1 MKMLNIFSK
10 NNVARDTFKEV
21 SEFMETS
28 NFEEQV
34 RSLVKSLKIPEGFLM
49 KSEILVVKY
58 SESTTEENLF
68 SEKSWLNLVDFLKT
82 QLKLYEESSD
92 KESVQDYIV
101 KTIKSQCY
109 SDSGYG
115 KNNNI
120 DSISYL
126 ISYIDENA
134 ISYDIKEKKLVM
146 TTLMKDC
153 NCYDDNN
160 NEYRFQCDHYGYVNG
175 IVNTDLLR
183 LLKMDYFGN
192 FYNLCQNLDKEYCLK
207 LLKYAIG
214 LEDETWLTSF
224 IVSEIK
230 NNFKNVVESW
240 AVESLKFHSKI
251 FRLDLF
257 PYNFYKGGNF
267 KVNKDFYYESTIT
280 AAMSKMSLDGKYG
293 SVDELI
299 DYYKNLLT
307 TIINKDYDSI
317 FQVDECEC
325 KCSDCQDGDCE
336 YCDECE
342 CEPQKSW
349 KEMDYPMDEWE
360 AIAKSV
366 KFTNLDLKK
375 MREELT
381 PLLEQAFDNM
391 IFSEIFTVSNYY
403 NNCNKPNGAEGLYD
417 YFNLNVLSDLLYHI
431 KWFPSKFNL
440 AKIVYNE
447 EHLLEAVEK
456 LSFAKHLKEFENV
469 ECNTSVILSQGV
481 TEYYSDKLPK
491 LEKLVKDKLGDNAQ
505 LVVYGT
511 PEFEDQI
518 KSAEL
523 VDLAPKYRIQR
534 I

>member
-1 MKMLNIFSK
+1 
-10 NNVARDTFKEV
+10 
-21 SEFMETS
+21 
-28 NFEEQV
+28 
-34 RSLVKSLKIPEGFLM
+34 
-49 KSEILVVKY
+49 
-58 SESTTEENLF
+58 
-68 SEKSWLNLVDFLKT
+68 
-82 QLKLYEESSD
+82 
-92 KESVQDYIV
+92 
-101 KTIKSQCY
+101 
-109 SDSGYG
+109 
-115 KNNNI
+115 
-120 DSISYL
+120 
-126 ISYIDENA
+126 
-134 ISYDIKEKKLVM
+134 
-146 TTLMKDC
+146 
-153 NCYDDNN
+153 
-160 NEYRFQCDHYGYVNG
+160 
-175 IVNTDLLR
+175 
-183 LLKMDYFGN
+183 
-192 FYNLCQNLDKEYCLK
+192 
-207 LLKYAIG
+207 
-214 LEDETWLTSF
+214 
-224 IVSEIK
+224 
-230 NNFKNVVESW
+230 
-240 AVESLKFHSKI
+240 
-251 FRLDLF
+251 
-257 PYNFYKGGNF
+257 
-267 KVNKDFYYESTIT
+267 
-280 AAMSKMSLDGKYG
+280 MSKMSSDGKYG

-342 CEPQKSW
+342 CEPQKYW

-366 KFTNLDLKK
+366 KFTNLDLKNL
-375 MREELT
+375 REELI

-431 KWFPSKFNL
+431 KWFPSKYNL

-511 PEFEDQI
+511 SEFEDQI